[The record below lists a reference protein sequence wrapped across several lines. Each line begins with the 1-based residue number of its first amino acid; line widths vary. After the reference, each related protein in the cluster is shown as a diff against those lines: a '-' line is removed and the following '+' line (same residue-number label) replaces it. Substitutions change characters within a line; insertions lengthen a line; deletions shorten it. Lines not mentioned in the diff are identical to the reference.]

1 MGEHSE
7 NETPAESEMAY
18 LVFSAA
24 QDRENS
30 GGKTTEDN
38 RSDCYL
44 FRKIKDIMEIKFQLS
59 WEEGGTGTIC
69 KPQRSSWFRK
79 QAKSLYE
86 FFPDNSI
93 NLKKKAGFYLIW

>member
-24 QDRENS
+24 QDREKS

-38 RSDCYL
+38 RSNCYL

-59 WEEGGTGTIC
+59 CEESGTGTIC
-69 KPQRSSWFRK
+69 KPQRSS
-79 QAKSLYE
+79 
-86 FFPDNSI
+86 
-93 NLKKKAGFYLIW
+93 

>member
-1 MGEHSE
+1 MFTEQLREMGEYSE

-38 RSDCYL
+38 RSNCYL
-44 FRKIKDIMEIKFQLS
+44 FRKMKDMEIKFQL
-59 WEEGGTGTIC
+59 I
-69 KPQRSSWFRK
+69 
-79 QAKSLYE
+79 
-86 FFPDNSI
+86 
-93 NLKKKAGFYLIW
+93 